1 MSASAVRGSYTR
13 LWWSGQ
19 VVGDFGLICHLFLG
33 AGERPGHLM
42 KTIDMQ
48 GPPYVEQLI
57 KHRETFMMYVNGEVF
72 LPCHLARVKGVV
84 KGYISERLGVIECED
99 INRRNVN
106 VFFDV
111 EDVLIFKEPLIEWE
125 RRHRCSPGRLLPVG
139 LSVSVDARE
148 VDIAGV
154 ENLQYQAI
162 VVLAGTWPKPCPIAL
177 SGGPGTYSQSLDVP
191 DNMTLYYLELCLE
204 AKLVSKVQ
212 RLKEELM
219 RTRGEVTAL

>member
-1 MSASAVRGSYTR
+1 
-13 LWWSGQ
+13 
-19 VVGDFGLICHLFLG
+19 
-33 AGERPGHLM
+33 M

-125 RRHRCSPGRLLPVG
+125 RRHRCPLVGSFLSDCPSAWTPARWTLPEWRTSSTRQLSSWPALG
-139 LSVSVDARE
+139 LSRARSPCLADPAPTVSHW
-148 VDIAGV
+148 
-154 ENLQYQAI
+154 
-162 VVLAGTWPKPCPIAL
+162 T
-177 SGGPGTYSQSLDVP
+177 SL
-191 DNMTLYYLELCLE
+191 T
-204 AKLVSKVQ
+204 
-212 RLKEELM
+212 
-219 RTRGEVTAL
+219 T